1 MAPVL
6 SLYMK
11 RRIVTLANLGNR
23 FTTISKILLD
33 EENKKVSRQAVAY
46 TVHKFRISNS
56 LSSVRRLGRKRKLT
70 QEHLNFIDESYE
82 KNDELTS
89 PGKILYTVC
98 VPFTV
103 VVFCLFVCFVSI
115 FYLLSIGLRGNSQIE
130 KLTLNVNLTFILSPQ
145 Y

>member
-82 KNDELTS
+82 K
-89 PGKILYTVC
+89 K
-98 VPFTV
+98 
-103 VVFCLFVCFVSI
+103 
-115 FYLLSIGLRGNSQIE
+115 
-130 KLTLNVNLTFILSPQ
+130 
-145 Y
+145 